1 MEREGERG
9 VGRGELV
16 FFITQNHPSPSPP
29 PFPLSIAFFKAAN
42 VFNGLKEDL
51 PAGAEGLAA
60 VKAMQKAKELPGVG
74 KGILAKLEEYF
85 ETGTCTALQE
95 VAGPAVPVKS
105 EALAFA

>member
-1 MEREGERG
+1 MREWREGERG
-9 VGRGELV
+9 GGRGELC
-16 FFITQNHPSPSPP
+16 FFDHPPPPSPP

-51 PAGAEGLAA
+51 PAGAEGLAT

-85 ETGTCTALQE
+85 ETGTCAALQE